1 MSTSV
6 LKIRC
11 DGCKSVKDSYEYTKL
26 STMGLCLN
34 CWFELNNECV
44 SCGVIKKRK
53 LLIKNVLNYGL
64 YCYKCFSL

>member
-6 LKIRC
+6 LTKC
-11 DGCKSVKDSYEYTKL
+11 DRCKSVKNSYEYTKL

-44 SCGVIKKRK
+44 SSRSE
-53 LLIKNVLNYGL
+53 NY
-64 YCYKCFSL
+64 